1 MFLRNEKFFERSNY
15 MTWWIRLKDENK
27 NKHMKKSGLVK
38 MMAVLLLGSSLLT
51 GCGNDE
57 NGNGTIS
64 LNLTDAPTDAEN
76 VAGVYVTITGVEY
89 RVGEKSWQ
97 PFEGFGDPYTVNLL
111 DLTDG
116 KTALL
121 GDFNVEAGKY
131 DGLRFKLDASENG
144 GKVTNAATYIEFT
157 DGSTQPLFVPSGTQ
171 SGYKAKGSF
180 VVPVNGSVFITA
192 DFDVRKSVVEAG
204 ASGKYLLKPTIR
216 LVVNDQAGA
225 IEGELANAEE
235 NLNYVVFAYEE
246 GAFSEEELAEPAEG
260 EARFPSSV
268 SSAKVKDDGSFSL
281 PFLAAGS
288 YQLVIVAYVD
298 GAFQEV
304 AQVAEELVEVKS
316 KETTTVTV
324 SL

>member
-1 MFLRNEKFFERSNY
+1 M
-15 MTWWIRLKDENK
+15 K
-27 NKHMKKSGLVK
+27 NSGLVK
-38 MMAVLLLGSSLLT
+38 MMAALFLGGSLLM

-57 NGNGTIS
+57 SGNGTIS

-89 RVGEKSWQ
+89 RVDGSSWQ
-97 PFEGFGDPYTVNLL
+97 PFEGFGDAYTVNLL

-121 GDFNVEAGKY
+121 GDFNVEAGNY

-144 GKVTNAATYIEFT
+144 GNVTNAATYIEFT
-157 DGSTQPLFVPSGTQ
+157 DGSKQPLFVPSGTQ

-180 VVPVNGSVFITA
+180 TVPVNGSVFITA

-216 LVVNDQAGA
+216 LVVNDQAGT
-225 IEGELANAEE
+225 IEGTLTNASEDSS
-235 NLNYVVFAYEE
+235 YVVFSYEE
-246 GAFSEEELAEPAEG
+246 GIYSEEEAAEPAEG

-268 SSAKVKDDGSFSL
+268 SSAKVQADGTFML
-281 PFLAAGS
+281 PFLAAGN
-288 YQLVIVAYVD
+288 YQLVVVAYAD
-298 GAFQEV
+298 GNYE
-304 AQVAEELVEVKS
+304 QVAVVSEEVVEVKS
-316 KETTTVTV
+316 KSTTAVTIT
-324 SL
+324 L